1 MVIASSGLCD
11 LIAAAYTPMHADG
24 SLNLDAVERLAGFF
38 LAQDIAGVFVA
49 GTTGESHSLTVGERR
64 RLVERWRAV
73 TAGTPLG
80 LIVHIGHQ
88 CQAEA
93 VALARHAREQEVD
106 GVAALAPSYF
116 KPATV
121 DDLVDFLAPVADAAP
136 GLPFYYYHI
145 PPMTGLALP
154 LPLIVRRCRERIPN
168 FAGFKYS
175 SHDLEELQ
183 AAAAA
188 DPTARVFYGTD
199 QVLLAAVSLGVRAAV
214 GSTYNFAAPLYHRI
228 LDAFAAGDL
237 EAARHEQ
244 SLSVRMVRAIAA
256 HGFLGASKALM
267 KPLGV
272 DCGPVRSPLRNVSED
287 TLRRLLDELEPL
299 DVLAPVFSC

>member
-1 MVIASSGLCD
+1 MPQLSSGLCE

-24 SLNLDAVERLAGFF
+24 GLNLDAVEPLAEFF
-38 LAQDIAGVFVA
+38 LAQDVAGVFVA
-49 GTTGESHSLTVGERR
+49 GTTGESHSLTVAERV
-64 RLVERWRAV
+64 RLAERWREV

-80 LIVHIGHQ
+80 LIVHVGHQ

-93 VALARHAREQEVD
+93 VALARHARQLGAD
-106 GVAALAPSYF
+106 GIAALAPSYF
-116 KPATV
+116 KPTSV
-121 DDLVDFLAPVADAAP
+121 EDLVDFLAPVADAAP
-136 GLPFYYYHI
+136 GVPFYYYHI

-154 LPLIVRRCRERIPN
+154 LPPIVRRCRERIAT

-183 AAAAA
+183 AATAA
-188 DPTARVFYGTD
+188 DPASKVFYGTD

-237 EAARHEQ
+237 ETARHEQ

-267 KPLGV
+267 KPLGI
-272 DCGPVRSPLRNVSED
+272 DCGPVRSPLRNISEEM
-287 TLRRLLDELEPL
+287 LRKLWDELEPL
-299 DVLAPVFSC
+299 DVLAPAFSR